1 MSSFIQWRCTQVL
14 EMFAD
19 RELVGNC
26 FSDKEKKLP
35 LRVGLLNSSQL
46 LFKVKRHFQTDLEQD
61 VSFCD
66 QSCYRAL

>member
-1 MSSFIQWRCTQVL
+1 
-14 EMFAD
+14 MFAVK
-19 RELVGNC
+19 ELVNNY

-35 LRVGLLNSSQL
+35 LRVVLLNSSQL

-66 QSCYRAL
+66 QSC